1 MGIDAI
7 WAKLLAIGGTLLA
20 MFGLLKLSNKKAA
33 DAKEAE
39 IKLKEAESK
48 LANVEAA
55 KDENEK
61 SKNLSDDDA
70 VKRLLD

>member
-20 MFGLLKLSNKKAA
+20 MFGLLKFSNKKAA

-55 KDENEK
+55 KDEFEK
-61 SKNLSDDDA
+61 AKNLSADDA
-70 VKRLLD
+70 VKRLLE